1 MRHPRRHEFGSY
13 QLPGLRGIAL
23 DATSGH
29 GALTA
34 VIHTL
39 RSNTLFAPA
48 ADWFQMST
56 PELLGTAT
64 ESCTGG
70 LPTATLPLILEFV
83 AGGNTT
89 MPFVLPTAVFS
100 SMRLLSPEKIPMP
113 KSSLGVA

>member
-1 MRHPRRHEFGSY
+1 MHACDTRRYELGSY
-13 QLPGLRGIAL
+13 QPPGFRGIAL
-23 DATSGH
+23 DVTSGH
-29 GALTA
+29 AALTA
-34 VIHTL
+34 VTHTL
-39 RSNTLFAPA
+39 RSKTLFAPG

-56 PELLGTAT
+56 PELLGTPT

-100 SMRLLSPEKIPMP
+100 STTLLLPETIPMP
-113 KSSLGVA
+113 